1 MKPGCT
7 LFLLL
12 FSALTASITAHA
24 QLSSSTTTAPY
35 LLAGSPTFDL
45 SISQFRENFNRQN
58 PDLPLNEFRAI
69 ENSRDKANLTRAAS
83 KINENLYAST
93 ALERGTLKVKSMQIT
108 WLPIQGPEQKA
119 AKAKALEYMAAII
132 RTVAPLL
139 TKEQSQ
145 KKLQK
150 MLIAG
155 KGKHYYAETEG
166 AVRYVVADNGEKGLT
181 FAVEPIKLALSENLE
196 GGELMT
202 KKQSLS
208 GDESLYCFTDHAAL
222 TSGHLP

>member
-181 FAVEPIKLALSENLE
+181 FAVEPIKMALSENLE
-196 GGELMT
+196 G
-202 KKQSLS
+202 
-208 GDESLYCFTDHAAL
+208 AN
-222 TSGHLP
+222 

>member
-58 PDLPLNEFRAI
+58 TDLPLNEFRAI

-196 GGELMT
+196 G
-202 KKQSLS
+202 
-208 GDESLYCFTDHAAL
+208 AN
-222 TSGHLP
+222 

>member
-132 RTVAPLL
+132 RTAAPLL

-196 GGELMT
+196 G
-202 KKQSLS
+202 
-208 GDESLYCFTDHAAL
+208 AN
-222 TSGHLP
+222 

>member
-69 ENSRDKANLTRAAS
+69 ENSRDKANLTRTAS

-181 FAVEPIKLALSENLE
+181 FAVEPIKLTLSENLE
-196 GGELMT
+196 G
-202 KKQSLS
+202 
-208 GDESLYCFTDHAAL
+208 AN
-222 TSGHLP
+222 

>member
-24 QLSSSTTTAPY
+24 QLSLSNTTAPY

-119 AKAKALEYMAAII
+119 AKAKALDYMAAII

-196 GGELMT
+196 G
-202 KKQSLS
+202 
-208 GDESLYCFTDHAAL
+208 AN
-222 TSGHLP
+222 

>member
-166 AVRYVVADNGEKGLT
+166 AVRYVVADNGEKGMT
-181 FAVEPIKLALSENLE
+181 FAVEPIKLTLSENLE
-196 GGELMT
+196 G
-202 KKQSLS
+202 
-208 GDESLYCFTDHAAL
+208 AN
-222 TSGHLP
+222 

>member
-58 PDLPLNEFRAI
+58 PDLPINEFRAI

-196 GGELMT
+196 G
-202 KKQSLS
+202 
-208 GDESLYCFTDHAAL
+208 AN
-222 TSGHLP
+222 

>member
-35 LLAGSPTFDL
+35 LLAGSPTFYL

-93 ALERGTLKVKSMQIT
+93 ALERGTLKVKSIQIT

-196 GGELMT
+196 G
-202 KKQSLS
+202 
-208 GDESLYCFTDHAAL
+208 AN
-222 TSGHLP
+222 

>member
-155 KGKHYYAETEG
+155 KGKYYYAETEG

-196 GGELMT
+196 G
-202 KKQSLS
+202 
-208 GDESLYCFTDHAAL
+208 AN
-222 TSGHLP
+222 

>member
-58 PDLPLNEFRAI
+58 PGLPLNEFRAI

-196 GGELMT
+196 G
-202 KKQSLS
+202 
-208 GDESLYCFTDHAAL
+208 AN
-222 TSGHLP
+222 

>member
-119 AKAKALEYMAAII
+119 AKAKVLEYMAAII

-196 GGELMT
+196 G
-202 KKQSLS
+202 
-208 GDESLYCFTDHAAL
+208 AN
-222 TSGHLP
+222 

>member
-45 SISQFRENFNRQN
+45 SISQFRETFNRQN

-196 GGELMT
+196 G
-202 KKQSLS
+202 
-208 GDESLYCFTDHAAL
+208 AN
-222 TSGHLP
+222 

>member
-1 MKPGCT
+1 MTPGCT

-196 GGELMT
+196 G
-202 KKQSLS
+202 
-208 GDESLYCFTDHAAL
+208 AN
-222 TSGHLP
+222 

>member
-45 SISQFRENFNRQN
+45 SISQFCENFNRQN

-181 FAVEPIKLALSENLE
+181 FAVEPIKLTLSENLE
-196 GGELMT
+196 G
-202 KKQSLS
+202 
-208 GDESLYCFTDHAAL
+208 AN
-222 TSGHLP
+222 

>member
-196 GGELMT
+196 GGN
-202 KKQSLS
+202 
-208 GDESLYCFTDHAAL
+208 
-222 TSGHLP
+222 